1 MRGGSNERSDG
12 PSSGSAA
19 RRPAPGFGGNCA
31 PRRRRFR
38 RVGAVPRHPP
48 SRPRGSGGGTRGR
61 SRRRRRDHR
70 AARGG
75 RGRHRLRWFG
85 RFGPVGPEPV
95 GPEPVGPDCGSNGT
109 HCGAGRFATGAR
121 WGRSCTQHFQ
131 RPGRRII
138 RRSHR
143 DGRHRGG
150 RLACA
155 EQSGRAEF
163 HRAWFHRAWF
173 QHAWF
178 QHASR
183 RRLRHRQRLRRHER
197 RSGDRGPWWCAAHR
211 RRAGRTG
218 RVHTPRR
225 VRLGPRSVWPGR

>member
-38 RVGAVPRHPP
+38 RVGAVPRRPP

-85 RFGPVGPEPV
+85 RFGPV

-173 QHAWF
+173 QHA
-178 QHASR
+178 SR

-197 RSGDRGPWWCAAHR
+197 RSGDQGAVVVRSAPAPR
-211 RRAGRTG
+211 RTDRTG
-218 RVHTPRR
+218 PPPRR